1 MTILGNV
8 SGVLPVVPGTVRTV
22 RDTYWLEVDDWV
34 ELHQEIEK
42 LEDEIDSL
50 SKKLK
55 KINNKLFAKN
65 PKVELEEF
73 RDFLA
78 AEINK
83 LDKKT
88 DKDRLKQL
96 SNLKSIVEHDINID
110 NLVEQDIDIKEKELN
125 IDLKDYKKK

>member
-1 MTILGNV
+1 MEITKKELT
-8 SGVLPVVPGTVRTV
+8 L
-22 RDTYWLEVDDWV
+22 VDDWV

-96 SNLKSIVEHDINID
+96 SNLKSIVEHDINIE
-110 NLVEQDIDIKEKELN
+110 NLVEQDIDIEEQGVN
-125 IDLKDYKKK
+125 IDLKDYNE

>member
-1 MTILGNV
+1 MEITKKELALI
-8 SGVLPVVPGTVRTV
+8 
-22 RDTYWLEVDDWV
+22 DDWI

-42 LEDEIDSL
+42 LEDEL
-50 SKKLK
+50 ETLFQKLK
-55 KINNKLFAKN
+55 SINNKLYAKN

-73 RDFLA
+73 RDYIA
-78 AEINK
+78 SEIKK

-88 DKDRLKQL
+88 DKARVKQL
-96 SNLKSIVEHDINID
+96 SSLKTIVEHDINID

>member
-1 MTILGNV
+1 MKITDKEMSLI
-8 SGVLPVVPGTVRTV
+8 
-22 RDTYWLEVDDWV
+22 DEWV

-42 LEDEIDSL
+42 LETELDSQSL
-50 SKKLK
+50 KLK
-55 KINNKLFAKN
+55 KINNKLYAKN

-78 AEINK
+78 AEIKK
-83 LDKKT
+83 LNKKT
-88 DKDRLKQL
+88 DKARIKQL
-96 SNLKSIVEHDINID
+96 SNLKTIVEHDINID